1 MLTGS
6 ESLLRFNRDNRL
18 WRRQVEWRDPPL
30 WPETDS
36 KPSLLSPQCPRSLR
50 HDLWPSWPDT
60 MYQRS
65 LGPLLGKL
73 HVHLQRAD
81 HKQII
86 NKGWPSKL
94 STNVLF
100 CLTKEITKVWYSLF
114 NPSINLLKFRVVYN
128 NRENLCLKRC
138 TILFSV
144 LLLIPVIV
152 CENQSIIEL
161 KKTVAALQDIKNY
174 LYVAILRRVLL

>member
-1 MLTGS
+1 MTEAGGVTRS
-6 ESLLRFNRDNRL
+6 SAVAGDG
-18 WRRQVEWRDPPL
+18 QQ
-30 WPETDS
+30 T
-36 KPSLLSPQCPRSLR
+36 LLSPQSPGSLR

-128 NRENLCLKRC
+128 DRENLSLKRC
-138 TILFSV
+138 ILFYF
-144 LLLIPVIV
+144 
-152 CENQSIIEL
+152 QSSFWFLWLFARISQSL
-161 KKTVAALQDIKNY
+161 SW
-174 LYVAILRRVLL
+174 RRLWQLFRTSRTTYT